1 MELHLKSKNEFLVE
15 LFHRYFEFSELAVKK
30 VQSFTT
36 SDYMT
41 QKKRAKI
48 LQFRH
53 TLGYSD
59 PKNPEGR
66 NLFLRHFGSYELG
79 HREFRIKCQIS

>member
-15 LFHRYFEFSELAVKK
+15 IFHRYFEFSELAVKK

-41 QKKRAKI
+41 QKK
-48 LQFRH
+48 
-53 TLGYSD
+53 G
-59 PKNPEGR
+59 PKFYN
-66 NLFLRHFGSYELG
+66 FGTP
-79 HREFRIKCQIS
+79 